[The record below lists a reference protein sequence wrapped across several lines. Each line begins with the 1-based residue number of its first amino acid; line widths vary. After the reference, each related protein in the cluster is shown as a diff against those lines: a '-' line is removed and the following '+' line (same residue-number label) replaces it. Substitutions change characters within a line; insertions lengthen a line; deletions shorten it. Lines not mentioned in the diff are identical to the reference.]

1 MSKRFT
7 KLDEKEQK
15 EKLNQELEAELEYAE
30 DMNQK
35 INEMRQVNRPN
46 LKEDTIMNRMIHW
59 PYTKE
64 QKEEARKAMAA
75 KVPQSKILEYFY
87 PETSVEHMIKVRE
100 SFMA

>member
-1 MSKRFT
+1 
-7 KLDEKEQK
+7 
-15 EKLNQELEAELEYAE
+15 
-30 DMNQK
+30 
-35 INEMRQVNRPN
+35 
-46 LKEDTIMNRMIHW
+46 MNRIIHW